1 MVDAAADAAVNDD
14 DEKEEEV
21 EENDAPNDI
30 LDERERSTHTF
41 LMVPFQAHSS
51 K

>member
-30 LDERERSTHTF
+30 LDEREKLHTHF
-41 LMVPFQAHSS
+41 
-51 K
+51 

>member
-30 LDERERSTHTF
+30 LDEREREAHTHF
-41 LMVPFQAHSS
+41 
-51 K
+51 

>member
-30 LDERERSTHTF
+30 LDEKREKLHTHF
-41 LMVPFQAHSS
+41 
-51 K
+51 